1 MMWSYWRDGRT
12 DLDYGC
18 ADQPMSCSGW
28 FSPTAP
34 QQHVPTRLCRLLPL
48 HGSHRHCVQGE
59 PGFERLKRELEEL
72 KNAPR
77 GLEGTYRTAAEM
89 ERHRAQAAD
98 AAIEEQLEVQ
108 TAFREHGAKLQSI
121 YEVKQRTESEMSRRE
136 QEMKQLSSES
146 PSMHSGAVKPVFRI
160 RACRIIHVSRGA

>member
-1 MMWSYWRDGRT
+1 MTALDG
-12 DLDYGC
+12 
-18 ADQPMSCSGW
+18 ADQPRACYGSFTSA
-28 FSPTAP
+28 TP
-34 QQHVPTRLCRLLPL
+34 QQQFCKLYRLTPL
-48 HGSHRHCVQGE
+48 HGSSSCCVQGE

-146 PSMHSGAVKPVFRI
+146 PSMHSRPWSLCLSGV
-160 RACRIIHVSRGA
+160 

>member
-1 MMWSYWRDGRT
+1 MEG
-12 DLDYGC
+12 
-18 ADQPMSCSGW
+18 
-28 FSPTAP
+28 
-34 QQHVPTRLCRLLPL
+34 
-48 HGSHRHCVQGE
+48 VQGE

-136 QEMKQLSSES
+136 QEMKQLSSKS
-146 PSMHSGAVKPVFRI
+146 TAPRCPGHAWDSLPGGPGSLPWSALPCILLWRHFHGWCQGSALT
-160 RACRIIHVSRGA
+160 